1 MASASS
7 NGTRPASSRSGKF
20 ILTLVWAIRL
30 TSCFVYSVTKIV
42 VYAEAEPS
50 VSGTYLPKPRTEVPE
65 GFKDVCVENGW
76 DVEATWVK
84 LNGGGEDGA
93 WYKKESDRSYIYHNA
108 LDGSWWIDGP
118 DGLGVYKGVGPDW
131 APMGMSTAWKAID
144 GGSHTPTLA
153 IYRN

>member
-1 MASASS
+1 M
-7 NGTRPASSRSGKF
+7 
-20 ILTLVWAIRL
+20 

-93 WYKKESDRSYIYHNA
+93 WYKKDGDRSYIYHERA
-108 LDGSWWIDGP
+108 GRVLVDRRAGRVG
-118 DGLGVYKGVGPDW
+118 GVQGRR
-131 APMGMSTAWKAID
+131 A
-144 GGSHTPTLA
+144 
-153 IYRN
+153 

>member
-1 MASASS
+1 M
-7 NGTRPASSRSGKF
+7 
-20 ILTLVWAIRL
+20 

-93 WYKKESDRSYIYHNA
+93 WYQERWRSELHLPQRSGRVLVDRRA
-108 LDGSWWIDGP
+108 GRVG
-118 DGLGVYKGVGPDW
+118 GVQGRR
-131 APMGMSTAWKAID
+131 A
-144 GGSHTPTLA
+144 
-153 IYRN
+153 

>member
-1 MASASS
+1 M
-7 NGTRPASSRSGKF
+7 
-20 ILTLVWAIRL
+20 

-93 WYKKESDRSYIYHNA
+93 WYKKEEIGATSITTR
-108 LDGSWWIDGP
+108 WTGP
-118 DGLGVYKGVGPDW
+118 
-131 APMGMSTAWKAID
+131 
-144 GGSHTPTLA
+144 GGSTGRTGWGCTRASGL
-153 IYRN
+153 IGRRWG

>member
-1 MASASS
+1 
-7 NGTRPASSRSGKF
+7 
-20 ILTLVWAIRL
+20 
-30 TSCFVYSVTKIV
+30 VTKIV

-153 IYRN
+153 IYRK